1 MQVAPLV
8 FSPPVALPPTTMGLR
23 TEEEWSAF
31 FSAFQTIVL
40 VANSDDQRLSD
51 ILRDPPPKPLY
62 VFFNKIDRV
71 LDGPFPHDCILVT
84 RCNTAGSEV
93 VYRRRLPGMMRLMPA
108 PFFKGVV
115 NLRAASRERLNRPEE
130 FDDIPAGFLDLTEF
144 LESFYPVQ
152 HTASSGFA
160 LTAWL
165 KHIAPDLDVRLT
177 GFSGERGF
185 KWKVFHIHDWAFE
198 QTALRLMEKAGLVRN
213 DIQREQDPYPAFFE
227 HFPQLERTAAR
238 DEALLVLSE
247 KLEKANKRIDKLI
260 SATAPLRLFYEGWRA
275 VKWKSKKNRVLD
287 KIKKEGLHG

>member
-1 MQVAPLV
+1 MQVAPYV
-8 FSPPVALPPTTMGLR
+8 FSPPTLVTPTTAGLR
-23 TEEEWSAF
+23 EDIEWSAF
-31 FSAFQTIVL
+31 FSNFQTIVL
-40 VANSDDQRLSD
+40 VANSDDQRLSE

-71 LDGPFPHDCILVT
+71 LDTPFPHDCVLVT

-108 PFFKGVV
+108 PFFKGVI

-130 FDDIPAGFLDLTEF
+130 FDEIPAGFLDLTEF
-144 LESFYPVQ
+144 MESFYPPQ

-160 LTAWL
+160 MTAWL
-165 KHIAPDLDVRLT
+165 KHVAPDIDVRLT

-185 KWKVFHIHDWAFE
+185 KWKVFHIHDWTFE
-198 QTALRLMEKAGLVRN
+198 QTALRLMEKGGLIRN
-213 DIQREQDPYPAFFE
+213 DVPREQDPYPAFFR
-227 HFPQLERTAAR
+227 HFPQLDRDDAR
-238 DEALLVLSE
+238 SEMLLVLSE

-260 SATAPLRLFYEGWRA
+260 SATAPLRLFYDGWRA

-287 KIKKEGLHG
+287 KIRKEGLHG